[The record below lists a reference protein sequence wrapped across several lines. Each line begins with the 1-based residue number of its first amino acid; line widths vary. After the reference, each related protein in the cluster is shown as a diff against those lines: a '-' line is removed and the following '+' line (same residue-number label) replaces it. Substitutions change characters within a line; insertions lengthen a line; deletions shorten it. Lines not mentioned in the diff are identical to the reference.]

1 MKTGARRVGTAIA
14 SLSGREVSFPEI
26 KLSSLSRKTLK
37 LAATLAV
44 AASLHASPASAVAVL
59 CEDTTQNYMSVDS
72 QYVSSCVDAGV
83 GNINGNPLT
92 DDFLLAN
99 PGINYTGIGDAAF
112 TQNGGNTTNGNAG
125 TFALDSSLWNTWDS
139 IAIGFKFGT
148 GNNPDQWFVYL
159 LDANVS
165 AGNWSFINTF
175 HRGGGLS
182 HTELYGVVRKSVP
195 EPATLSLFGLAL
207 AGAAFARRRKT
218 SAV

>member
-1 MKTGARRVGTAIA
+1 MKTGVTRSGTAIA
-14 SLSGREVSFPEI
+14 LQWGRETFFPEI
-26 KLSSLSRKTLK
+26 KLTSSSRKTLK
-37 LAATLAV
+37 LAAALAF

-83 GNINGNPLT
+83 GNINGNPIT

-99 PGINYTGIGDAAF
+99 PGINYTGIGAATF
-112 TQNGGNTTNGNAG
+112 TQSSGNTTNGNAG
-125 TFALDSSLWNTWDS
+125 SFALDANLWNSWDS

-182 HTELYGVVRKSVP
+182 HTELYGVTQKSVP
-195 EPATLSLFGLAL
+195 EPATLGLFGLAL
-207 AGAAFARRRKT
+207 AGAAFSRRRKN
-218 SAV
+218 AAA

>member
-1 MKTGARRVGTAIA
+1 MKTGVLRYGTAIA
-14 SLSGREVSFPEI
+14 FFQVREAFFPEI

-99 PGINYTGIGDAAF
+99 PGINYTSIGDATF
-112 TQNGGNTTNGNAG
+112 TQSGGNTTNGNSG
-125 TFALDSSLWNTWDS
+125 SFALDASLWNTWES

-148 GNNPDQWFVYL
+148 GNNPDQWFVYVL
-159 LDANVS
+159 GANVS

-182 HTELYGVVRKSVP
+182 HTELYGVVRNSVP
-195 EPATLSLFGLAL
+195 EPATLGLFGLAL
-207 AGAAFARRRKT
+207 AGAAFARRRKNA
-218 SAV
+218 AV